1 MKERLGMRLIG
12 LGLIGC
18 FLVSGCS
25 REWRQKFMRKR
36 KNVSAPQAV
45 LVLQSDVQATHP
57 PEVRYQEHFA
67 YWKSWHSE
75 LISSFGQIRKRDMAY
90 LNGCIGE
97 LRSLAQLLSGPPS
110 EHLRK
115 ILEEMGDMQEKW
127 EAQPSTG
134 YATSSARTRLEQ
146 MEREINRD
154 FYYSK
159 VKKWIPA
166 APSGKS

>member
-1 MKERLGMRLIG
+1 MKGESLKRLLA
-12 LGLIGC
+12 LGLVCC

-25 REWRQKFMRKR
+25 QEWRRKFMRKR
-36 KNVSAPQAV
+36 KNVSPPQAV

-75 LISSFGQIRKRDMAY
+75 LINSLGQIRKRDMAY

-97 LRSLAQLLSGPPS
+97 LRSLAQLLSGPPA
-110 EHLRK
+110 ERLRK
-115 ILEEMGDMQEKW
+115 ILEELGDLQQKW

-134 YATSSARTRLEQ
+134 YATSTVRSRLDQ
-146 MEREINRD
+146 LQREINRD

-159 VKKWIPA
+159 VKKWIP
-166 APSGKS
+166 SGSTGKS

>member
-1 MKERLGMRLIG
+1 MRGMA
-12 LGLIGC
+12 LGLIC
-18 FLVSGCS
+18 CLLVAGCS
-25 REWRQKFMRKR
+25 QEWRRKFIRKR

-67 YWKSWHSE
+67 YWKSWHSD
-75 LISSFGQIRKRDMAY
+75 LIGSLGQIRKRDLAY
-90 LNGCIGE
+90 LNGCVGE

-110 EHLRK
+110 ERLRK
-115 ILEEMGDMQEKW
+115 ILEELSGMQQRW

-134 YATSSARTRLEQ
+134 YATSTVRSRLEQ
-146 MEREINRD
+146 LQREISRE

-159 VKKWIPA
+159 VKKWIPNV
-166 APSGKS
+166 PNGKS